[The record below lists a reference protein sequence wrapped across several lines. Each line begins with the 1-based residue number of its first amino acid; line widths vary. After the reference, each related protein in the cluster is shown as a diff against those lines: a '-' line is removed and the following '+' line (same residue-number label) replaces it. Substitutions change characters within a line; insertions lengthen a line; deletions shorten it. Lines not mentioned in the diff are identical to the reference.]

1 MRPTPNM
8 RNRLIDIRPQPG
20 TYPVD
25 GNDRRTFTAL
35 HRQGLIQQEAI
46 GWGVT
51 RKGATLA
58 GRLEQEHHQ

>member
-1 MRPTPNM
+1 MRTTPNM
-8 RNRLIDIRPQPG
+8 RNRLIDIRHQPG

-25 GNDRRTFTAL
+25 GNDRRTFAAL

-51 RKGATLA
+51 DKGAALA
-58 GRLEQEHHQ
+58 DRLEQEHRQ

>member
-1 MRPTPNM
+1 MRTTPNM
-8 RNRLIDIRPQPG
+8 RNRLIDIRHQPG
-20 TYPVD
+20 TYHVD

-51 RKGATLA
+51 DKGAALA
-58 GRLEQEHHQ
+58 DRLEQEHRQ